1 MRCTCPLVTLSGRA
15 NNTHSMSLSG
25 VEIRSLQRECR
36 LTTQS
41 GLRVRRSA
49 LAAYL
54 RRVAFS
60 VSHAT
65 LDPDRAC
72 SAARDGTRS
81 LSKAA
86 IRLTKMKK
94 AGDTFLYVRCSVRVC
109 RAPSRPCLER
119 DLTPATT
126 AIYDRGEPS
135 YNRTATLDRIAQ
147 YLSLWC
153 GSAALKPQILEPP
166 VPW

>member
-1 MRCTCPLVTLSGRA
+1 
-15 NNTHSMSLSG
+15 
-25 VEIRSLQRECR
+25 
-36 LTTQS
+36 
-41 GLRVRRSA
+41 
-49 LAAYL
+49 
-54 RRVAFS
+54 
-60 VSHAT
+60 
-65 LDPDRAC
+65 
-72 SAARDGTRS
+72 
-81 LSKAA
+81 
-86 IRLTKMKK
+86 MKK

-166 VPW
+166 GPLLLQRWAGRYVLLGVRVGPGFKPQLLFPVANVV

>member
-1 MRCTCPLVTLSGRA
+1 
-15 NNTHSMSLSG
+15 
-25 VEIRSLQRECR
+25 
-36 LTTQS
+36 
-41 GLRVRRSA
+41 
-49 LAAYL
+49 
-54 RRVAFS
+54 
-60 VSHAT
+60 
-65 LDPDRAC
+65 
-72 SAARDGTRS
+72 
-81 LSKAA
+81 
-86 IRLTKMKK
+86 MKK